1 MKRMGFAVMGS
12 DENYPTTIL
21 FVDDNAALLRS
32 VERLLRLE
40 GFRVLL
46 ASDGLD
52 ALQQLETQVPELII
66 SDITMPQMDGFELFE
81 TVRQRDEWLDIPF
94 LFLTARDQ
102 IDDLRRGYS
111 LGADDY
117 LVKPLDQ
124 ERLLLVIQSKLKR
137 RSEIS
142 TWIQMQQQ
150 ALDAAKRELAM
161 MVAHELRTPLVS
173 INIVSDILTREI
185 DTMQSDQVQD
195 MLEMMQ
201 NGSVRLSRLIE
212 QMVMFVQWQSGAL
225 ADSIQ
230 APGRGDTLYNIV
242 FEAIK
247 RVQRFGLRRPAV
259 PVHLTEYGTEIIIR
273 GDVDACKH
281 AFAEVI
287 ANAIAFSK
295 PDGEVM
301 ITGRTTGNVARVD
314 VIDHGH
320 GIPLDEIERV
330 FEPYYQVNRRRQEQQ
345 GIGLGLTL
353 ARGILQAHGGD
364 LELYSTLGVGTQAT
378 VSLPVQ

>member
-1 MKRMGFAVMGS
+1 MGP
-12 DENYPTTIL
+12 DETNPATIL
-21 FVDDNAALLRS
+21 FVDDNPALLRS

-46 ASDGLD
+46 ASDGLE
-52 ALQQLETQVPELII
+52 ALQQLQTQVPDLII
-66 SDITMPQMDGFELFE
+66 SDIAMPQMDGFELFE

-124 ERLLLVIQSKLKR
+124 ERLLLIIQSKLKR
-137 RSEIS
+137 RLEIS

-173 INIVSDILTREI
+173 INIVSDILAHEI
-185 DTMQSDQVQD
+185 DTMKTDQVQD
-195 MLEMMQ
+195 MLGMMQ

-225 ADSIQ
+225 IDSIQ

-242 FEAIK
+242 FEAVK
-247 RVQRFGLRRPAV
+247 RVQQFGLRRPDI
-259 PVHLTEYGTEIIIR
+259 PVRLPALILSSGVMLT
-273 GDVDACKH
+273 
-281 AFAEVI
+281 
-287 ANAIAFSK
+287 
-295 PDGEVM
+295 P
-301 ITGRTTGNVARVD
+301 
-314 VIDHGH
+314 
-320 GIPLDEIERV
+320 
-330 FEPYYQVNRRRQEQQ
+330 VNTR
-345 GIGLGLTL
+345 LLK
-353 ARGILQAHGGD
+353 
-364 LELYSTLGVGTQAT
+364 
-378 VSLPVQ
+378 